1 MGGRLRGSSGG
12 WIWCSQRL
20 GVERLAFC
28 PLPARGSLSQGCVR
42 PWVDLARVQ
51 AARADQ
57 FSLAWFVVG
66 LGYGA
71 CPACVGSYRFWSFF
85 GLAEGGGRV
94 SARRPKSFFASPKKR
109 TQKKGDP
116 AGCDPFALLRGNL
129 DRGAGEVG
137 RRTHFALFERF
148 VRTTAAS
155 LSTKRLH
162 PAVQPPP
169 RQHPDPG
176 ASRREW
182 GTTRAIAALGPRCW
196 VPQDAMQWVVELDAT

>member
-1 MGGRLRGSSGG
+1 MRRRLRGSSGG

-66 LGYGA
+66 LGSGA
-71 CPACVGSYRFWSFF
+71 CPACAGSYRFWSFF

-94 SARRPKSFFASPKKR
+94 SARRPKSFS
-109 TQKKGDP
+109 
-116 AGCDPFALLRGNL
+116 LLRQRKGL
-129 DRGAGEVG
+129 KRKATLLAATPSLRCGATWVG
-137 RRTHFALFERF
+137 ALAGWAAELTSLLRSF
-148 VRTTAAS
+148 VQTTAAS
-155 LSTKRLH
+155 QFTKRLH

-182 GTTRAIAALGPRCW
+182 GTTRAIAALGPGCG
-196 VPQDAMQWVVELDAT
+196 VPRDATDR